1 MAVALTAAPGILA
14 EQGIDPS
21 SDATVNGAALLT
33 GDAAVAGMVGNV
45 DSSTSFD
52 TTILALIADAGRTA
66 STVDGVTRRAVT
78 GYTRF
83 LSPPSCSRCAILA
96 GRVYRYSTG
105 FQRHPRCDCQ
115 MTPTNHTVGPSLTTD
130 PLEAYRAGQ
139 VRGLSKGDQ
148 AAIDNGADMGQV
160 VNVRRKQAGL
170 TEGSSV
176 MVRAGRPTPQ
186 FINRVASN
194 RGDAL
199 NMLARFGYITT

>member
-1 MAVALTAAPGILA
+1 VAVALQAAPSILA
-14 EQGIDPS
+14 EQGIDPTAE
-21 SDATVNGAALLT
+21 ATVNGAALLT
-33 GDAAVAGMVGNV
+33 GGAVAGMVDNS
-45 DSSTSFD
+45 DSATAFD
-52 TTILALIADAGRTA
+52 TLVMALIQDAGRTA
-66 STVDGVTRRAVT
+66 SAVDGITRRAVT

-105 FQRHPRCDCQ
+105 FQRHPRCDCT
-115 MTPTNHTVGPSLTTD
+115 MTPTNHSVGPSLTTD

-148 AAIDNGADMGQV
+148 AAIDHGADMGQV

-170 TEGSSV
+170 IEGSSV

-186 FINRVASN
+186 FINRVASD

-199 NMLARFGYITT
+199 NMLARYGYIR